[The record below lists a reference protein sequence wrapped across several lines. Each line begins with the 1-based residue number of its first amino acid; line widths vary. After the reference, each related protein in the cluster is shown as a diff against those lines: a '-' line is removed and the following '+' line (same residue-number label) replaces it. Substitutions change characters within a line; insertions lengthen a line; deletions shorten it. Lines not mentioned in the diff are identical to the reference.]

1 MMTGFI
7 VIQVYIGYVKGI
19 KRLQCKRKRDKINN
33 EIDVPIK
40 NIKKVC

>member
-19 KRLQCKRKRDKINN
+19 KRLHGKRKRDKIDN
-33 EIDVPIK
+33 EIDVQIK
-40 NIKKVC
+40 DI